1 MDTHDEISNI
11 TRETGAIVRVG
22 MQAAT
27 RLAEQMA
34 RSREAERRRA
44 EQQSTQATRE
54 LEQRLN
60 SERAAAEAQLRAVLD
75 DQWWDRA
82 DSGQIADNYQSARAW
97 QNESPAAARAA
108 ERIEEEVTRRYGVD
122 PSTALHR
129 ATIDRLLREAE
140 ARRKREKDEHDNA
153 RTDDLTASALMAEAD
168 RADGDEKEQAT
179 LDTDLA
185 GTGNETEPFPGP
197 VNPSPEG
204 ELLRDAAHTEWDS
217 AERRAKFADDMRAV
231 GIDAETIAAR
241 ITADLDEATH
251 PRNAVAQGGPKRAPR
266 ARKGHAQAS
275 KDSERAMGSR

>member
-1 MDTHDEISNI
+1 MDNHDEISNI
-11 TRETGAIVRVG
+11 TRETGAIFRVW

-34 RSREAERRRA
+34 RTREAERRRA

-60 SERAAAEAQLRAVLD
+60 SERAAAESQLRAVLD
-75 DQWWDRA
+75 DQWWDGA
-82 DSGQIADNYQSARAW
+82 DSRQIADNYQSARAW

-108 ERIEEEVTRRYGVD
+108 ERIEEEVKRRYGID

-140 ARRKREKDEHDNA
+140 ARRSREKEEHDNA

-168 RADGDEKEQAT
+168 RADRAEQEPAT
-179 LDTDLA
+179 LDPDDTA
-185 GTGNETEPFPGP
+185 AEPEPTPGP
-197 VNPSPEG
+197 ATPSPEG
-204 ELLRDAAHTEWDS
+204 ERLRDAAHTEWDS
-217 AERRAKFADDMRAV
+217 AGRRDKFADDMRAA
-231 GIDAETIAAR
+231 GIDAETVAAR

-251 PRNAVAQGGPKRAPR
+251 PRNAVATGGPKRAPK
-266 ARKGHAQAS
+266 ARKGRAQIG

>member
-1 MDTHDEISNI
+1 MDNHDEISNI
-11 TRETGAIVRVG
+11 TRETGAIFRVG

-34 RSREAERRRA
+34 RTREAERRRA

-60 SERAAAEAQLRAVLD
+60 SERAAAESQLRAVLD
-75 DQWWDRA
+75 DRWWDRA

-108 ERIEEEVTRRYGVD
+108 ERIEEEVKRRYGID
-122 PSTALHR
+122 PSTAVDR
-129 ATIDRLLREAE
+129 DAVNRLLREAE
-140 ARRKREKDEHDNA
+140 ARRSREKEEHDNA
-153 RTDDLTASALMAEAD
+153 RTDNLTASALMAEAD
-168 RADGDEKEQAT
+168 RTDRAEQEQAT
-179 LDTDLA
+179 LEAD
-185 GTGNETEPFPGP
+185 GTGTEPEPTPGL

-204 ELLRDAAHTEWDS
+204 ERLRDAAHTEWDS
-217 AERRAKFADDMRAV
+217 AERRDNFADDMRAA
-231 GIDAETIAAR
+231 GIDAETVAAR

-251 PRNAVAQGGPKRAPR
+251 PRNAVATGGPKRAPK
-266 ARKGHAQAS
+266 ARKGRAQIG